1 MMVRVLTVKNNIMS
15 NEIYDFIQK
24 RWQLSFLNDGNIN
37 ILKDIHNRTITDFV
51 PPDFREQNSELFV
64 TTVSV
69 RELIAGVTS

>member
-1 MMVRVLTVKNNIMS
+1 MKFMTLFQNVDNYQI
-15 NEIYDFIQK
+15 
-24 RWQLSFLNDGNIN
+24 LNDGNIN